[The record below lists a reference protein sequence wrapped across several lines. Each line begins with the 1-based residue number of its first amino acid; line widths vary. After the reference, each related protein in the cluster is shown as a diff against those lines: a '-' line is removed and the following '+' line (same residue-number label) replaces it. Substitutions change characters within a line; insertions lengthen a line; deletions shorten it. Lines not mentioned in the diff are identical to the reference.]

1 MLSVIPVPVGNRE
14 DITMRAMRMF
24 NELDIFFCEDTRM
37 LQKLFRLYDIDRR
50 AKKMYSLNSFSSEAK
65 LAQYIALLQEKNAG
79 LVSDAGTPWLSDP
92 WKSLIKLCWEWS
104 IPFEVLPGATALIPA
119 VVASYCDTSKFVYLW
134 FPPTKKGRQTFLQ
147 WVLQYVY
154 PVYIYES
161 VHRVDKTL
169 KQLGELWFIWKVFMG
184 REISKM
190 HEQHE
195 RGTIEEMRGK
205 IETGE
210 ITMKWEFVLWFL
222 NEKEW

>member
-1 MLSVIPVPVGNRE
+1 
-14 DITMRAMRMF
+14 MRLF
-24 NELDIFFCEDTRM
+24 NELDTFFCEDTRM
-37 LQKLFRLYDIDRR
+37 LQKLFRIYEIDWRT
-50 AKKMYSLNSFSSEAK
+50 KKMYSLNSFSSEWK
-65 LAQYIALLQEKNAG
+65 LAFCISLLQEKNAW
-79 LVSDAGTPWLSDP
+79 LVSDAWTPWLSDP
-92 WKSLIKLCWEWS
+92 WKSLIKLCREWS
-104 IPFEVLPGATALIPA
+104 IPFEVLPGATALIPT

-147 WVLQYVY
+147 SILQYVH

-169 KQLGELWFIWKVFMG
+169 KQMDEFWFTWKVFMW

-195 RGTIEEMRGK
+195 RGTVLEMREK
-205 IETGE
+205 IVSWVIPLKG
-210 ITMKWEFVLWFL
+210 EFVLWFL